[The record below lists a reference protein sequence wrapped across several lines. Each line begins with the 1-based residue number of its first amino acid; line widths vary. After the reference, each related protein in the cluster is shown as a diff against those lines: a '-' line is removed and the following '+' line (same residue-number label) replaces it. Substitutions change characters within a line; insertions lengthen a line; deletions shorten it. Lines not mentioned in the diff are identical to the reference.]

1 MTALPPS
8 DPNSGWEN
16 HPPGTLKFMAWALVI
31 LPLAFVSVGL
41 LFRLI

>member
-8 DPNSGWEN
+8 DPDSGWEN
-16 HPPGTLKFMAWALVI
+16 HPSGTLKFMAWALVSLI
-31 LPLAFVSVGL
+31 LTFVAVGL